1 MSARIDKII
10 TSSVLAVVFLVY
22 VGYELVAACG
32 GTPKVLGILA
42 GLGGGFASIMLEE
55 ANRVFQWRRLAIRV
69 LSIALSPLGVFLLVP
84 ITALLVGR
92 GPVPAQ
98 LGVGYFIG
106 AAVTYLVGSAIQSLG
121 ERAPATSPPAAAP
134 SPTSR

>member
-1 MSARIDKII
+1 MKPRTDKII
-10 TSSVLAVVFLVY
+10 AFSALAVVFLVY
-22 VGYELVAACG
+22 VSYELVAVCG
-32 GTPKVLGILA
+32 GTPKVLGILV

-55 ANRVFQWRRLAIRV
+55 ANRVLNWRSLAVRV
-69 LSIALSPLGVFLLVP
+69 LSIAMSPLGIFLLVP

-92 GPVPAQ
+92 GAVPAQ

-106 AAVTYLVGSAIQSLG
+106 AAVTYSVGSAIQSLG
-121 ERAPATSPPAAAP
+121 ERTTTTSPPAGAP

>member
-1 MSARIDKII
+1 MSARMDKVI
-10 TSSVLAVVFLVY
+10 TSSVLAVAALVY
-22 VGYELVAACG
+22 VGYELVAGCG

-42 GLGGGFASIMLEE
+42 GLSGGFASIMLEE
-55 ANRVFQWRRLAIRV
+55 ANRVLNWRRLAVRV
-69 LSIALSPLGVFLLVP
+69 VSICLGPAGVFLLVP

-92 GPVPAQ
+92 GAVPAH

-106 AAVTYLVGSAIQSLG
+106 AAVTYFAGNAIQSLG
-121 ERAPATSPPAAAP
+121 ERAPATNPPAATP

>member
-1 MSARIDKII
+1 MNVRMDKII
-10 TSSVLAVVFLVY
+10 AFSALAVVFLVY
-22 VGYELVAACG
+22 VGYELFAACG
-32 GTPKVLGILA
+32 TTPKILGIIL

-55 ANRVFQWRRLAIRV
+55 ANRVFQWRRLAVRV
-69 LSIALSPLGVFLLVP
+69 FSIALSPLGVFLLVP

-92 GPVPAQ
+92 GAVPAQ

-106 AAVTYLVGSAIQSLG
+106 AAVTYLVGSAIQSLREG
-121 ERAPATSPPAAAP
+121 TTTTSPPAGAP

>member
-1 MSARIDKII
+1 MSARMDKII
-10 TSSVLAVVFLVY
+10 ASSVLAVVFLVY

-42 GLGGGFASIMLEE
+42 GLSGGFASIMLEQ
-55 ANRVFQWRRLAIRV
+55 ANRVLNWKLLAVRV
-69 LSIALSPLGVFLLVP
+69 LSICLSPVGVFLLVP
-84 ITALLVGR
+84 ITALLVGS
-92 GPVPAQ
+92 GAVPAQ

-106 AAVTYLVGSAIQSLG
+106 AAVTYFVGSAIQSLG
-121 ERAPATSPPAAAP
+121 ERTPAASPPAAAP